1 MGRILSNYVYNLVY
15 QVVTLLVPLFTAPYL
30 ARTLGP
36 DGVGTYSYV
45 NSMTGLICSLT
56 MLGIFQYGNRQ
67 IAYVRDQPQRLNET
81 FWRIMSAR
89 IIIGIFATLVYF
101 ATIIAIGRYT
111 TYFVI
116 YYTYM
121 LGYFVDCTW
130 LFVGVEDMK
139 WAALK
144 NILLKV
150 LSVVGIF
157 AFVKT
162 TSDVSRYILIQGG
175 SVLLANLMAY
185 PQLKKYVH
193 RPKIDFTDL
202 KKTLIGSVLLYL
214 PQIASTLYLQCD
226 KIMIEL
232 ISGESSQV
240 SFYDY
245 SEKLITIPLSFI
257 TVLSTVM
264 MPRIANEFQKRHTE
278 QISMLINRA
287 AKISLLLAFPLMF
300 GMISIAGHLIPWYLG
315 DDFSPTITAI
325 QLISPIIIANTLTGI
340 SGNQYFTA
348 TNQIRVLLKAQI
360 LAAAGN
366 VILNAILIPK
376 LGFMGAAIATVFSSM
391 VCAAIQYHA
400 LLKQIRLPGLM
411 RESAKYL
418 LFSAM
423 MWIVIHFATQNMEAR
438 PLTTMLQMVIGA
450 AVYFILCILT
460 RDKQMKEIIHIARKV
475 LHLQ

>member
-1 MGRILSNYVYNLVY
+1 MSRILSNYIYNLVY
-15 QVVTLLVPLFTAPYL
+15 QVVTLLVPLLTAPYL

-67 IAYVRDQPQRLNET
+67 IAYVRDQPQKLNET
-81 FWRIMSAR
+81 FWQIMSAR
-89 IIIGIFATLVYF
+89 IIISVFATVVYF
-101 ATIIAIGRYT
+101 VVIIAIGRYT

-264 MPRIANEFQKRHTE
+264 MPRIANEFQKSHKE
-278 QISMLINRA
+278 QISILINRA
-287 AKISLLLAFPLMF
+287 AKISMFLAFPLMF
-300 GMISIAGHLIPWYLG
+300 GMISIADHLIPWYLG
-315 DDFSPTITAI
+315 DDFLPTILAI
-325 QLISPIIIANTLTGI
+325 QLISPIIITNTLTGI

-348 TNQIRVLLKAQI
+348 TNQITVLLKAQV
-360 LAAAGN
+360 LAAVGN

-376 LGFMGAAIATVFSSM
+376 LGFVGAAIATVFSSIT
-391 VCAAIQYHA
+391 CASIQYYE
-400 LLKQIRLPGLM
+400 LRKQIGLPGLM
-411 RESAKYL
+411 RDSIKYM
-418 LFSAM
+418 FISII
-423 MWIVIHFATQNMEAR
+423 MWLVIYLTTRNMNIS
-438 PLTTMLQMVIGA
+438 PLTTIVQIIIGC

-460 RDKQMKEIIHIARKV
+460 RDKQFFEFLTIIRKILHI
-475 LHLQ
+475 